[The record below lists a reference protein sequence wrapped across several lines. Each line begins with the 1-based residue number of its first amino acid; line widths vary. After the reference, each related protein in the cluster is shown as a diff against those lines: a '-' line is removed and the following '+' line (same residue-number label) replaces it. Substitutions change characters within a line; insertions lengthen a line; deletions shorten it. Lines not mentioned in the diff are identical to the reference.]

1 MPPHILFWD
10 DSLDFGFVS
19 LSLCHFPVLQREQA
33 GASSKQF
40 RKPAGCRISYRLS
53 NLTNLQIGMS
63 QQIFCLTH
71 AALLYILCD
80 RAAID
85 LLEAAFEFC
94 RTHAGD
100 LCQTFYGYFTSIMI
114 TQIGRYGLNPFQI
127 LRSQFVI

>member
-1 MPPHILFWD
+1 MML
-10 DSLDFGFVS
+10 L
-19 LSLCHFPVLQREQA
+19 LMCHLPIIYRQNSCAFTEQL
-33 GASSKQF
+33 

-100 LCQTFYGYFTSIMI
+100 LCQMFYG
-114 TQIGRYGLNPFQI
+114 
-127 LRSQFVI
+127 